1 MSVTATL
8 KKYVEKYGTT
18 VSLSSDG
25 KVFGTPYRA
34 FIQPL
39 RYKNKMYLMGV
50 RSKLGWIDQSHYLY
64 IGPAEKDVASL
75 TSAARIRSQNENFY
89 IVKAENVHLGDN
101 IFYNWA
107 VIRAVV
113 EDQASQAAQST
124 AADTQSAADS
134 QSAADVQATTGT
146 QTPQSTAADEQ
157 TNTLIDVQ
165 SPQSETPTA
174 EQTVLQAS
182 ARLTEQRTEQS
193 GKLSTDPFQSD
204 EGQKEETC
212 NA

>member
-113 EDQASQAAQST
+113 EDQTAQAAQST

-134 QSAADVQATTGT
+134 QSAADVQAAIGT

-157 TNTLIDVQ
+157 TNTLVDVQ

-174 EQTVLQAS
+174 EQTVLQSA

-204 EGQKEETC
+204 EGQKEEMC

>member
-89 IVKAENVHLGDN
+89 IVKAENVRLGDN

-134 QSAADVQATTGT
+134 QSAADVQAAIDT

-174 EQTVLQAS
+174 EQTVLQAA

-204 EGQKEETC
+204 EGQKEEMC

>member
-8 KKYVEKYGTT
+8 KKYVDKYGTT

-134 QSAADVQATTGT
+134 QSAADVQAAIDT

-174 EQTVLQAS
+174 EQTVLQAA

-204 EGQKEETC
+204 EGQKEEMC

>member
-64 IGPAEKDVASL
+64 IGPAEKDVAGL

-134 QSAADVQATTGT
+134 QSAADVQAAIDT

-174 EQTVLQAS
+174 EQTVLQAA

-204 EGQKEETC
+204 EGQKEEMC

>member
-174 EQTVLQAS
+174 EQTVLQAA
-182 ARLTEQRTEQS
+182 ARLTEQRIAQS

-204 EGQKEETC
+204 EGQKEEMC

>member
-64 IGPAEKDVASL
+64 IGPAEKDIAGL

-134 QSAADVQATTGT
+134 QSAADVQAAIGT

-157 TNTLIDVQ
+157 TNTLVDVQ

-174 EQTVLQAS
+174 EQTVLQSA

-204 EGQKEETC
+204 EGQKEEMC

>member
-134 QSAADVQATTGT
+134 QSAADVQAAIDT

-165 SPQSETPTA
+165 SPQSETSTA
-174 EQTVLQAS
+174 EQTVLQAA

-204 EGQKEETC
+204 EGQKEEMC

>member
-1 MSVTATL
+1 MSVTETL

-113 EDQASQAAQST
+113 EDQTAQAAQPT

-134 QSAADVQATTGT
+134 QPAADVQATIDT

-157 TNTLIDVQ
+157 TETPVDVQ

-174 EQTVLQAS
+174 EQTFLQSA
-182 ARLTEQRTEQS
+182 ARLTEQPIEQS

-204 EGQKEETC
+204 EGQKEEMC

>member
-8 KKYVEKYGTT
+8 KKYVDKYGTT

-64 IGPAEKDVASL
+64 IGPAEKDIASL

-124 AADTQSAADS
+124 AADS
-134 QSAADVQATTGT
+134 QSAADVQAAIDT

-174 EQTVLQAS
+174 EQTVLQAA

-204 EGQKEETC
+204 EGQKEEMC

>member
-64 IGPAEKDVASL
+64 IGPAEKDVAGL

-174 EQTVLQAS
+174 EQTVLQAA

-204 EGQKEETC
+204 EGQKEEMC

>member
-8 KKYVEKYGTT
+8 KKYVDKYGTT

-134 QSAADVQATTGT
+134 QSAADVQAATGT

-174 EQTVLQAS
+174 EQTVLQAA

-204 EGQKEETC
+204 EGQKEEMC

>member
-64 IGPAEKDVASL
+64 IGPAEKDVAGL

-134 QSAADVQATTGT
+134 QPAADVQAAIDT

-157 TNTLIDVQ
+157 TETPVDVQ

-174 EQTVLQAS
+174 EQTVLQAA
-182 ARLTEQRTEQS
+182 ARLTEQRIEQS

-204 EGQKEETC
+204 EGQKEEMC

>member
-113 EDQASQAAQST
+113 EDQTAQTAQST

-134 QSAADVQATTGT
+134 QSAADVQAAIGT

-174 EQTVLQAS
+174 EQTVLQSA

-204 EGQKEETC
+204 EGQKEEMC

>member
-64 IGPAEKDVASL
+64 IGPAEKDVAGL
-75 TSAARIRSQNENFY
+75 KSAARIRSQNENFY

-134 QSAADVQATTGT
+134 QSAADVQAAIDT

-157 TNTLIDVQ
+157 TNTLVDVQ

-174 EQTVLQAS
+174 EQTVLQAA

-204 EGQKEETC
+204 EGQKEEMC

>member
-18 VSLSSDG
+18 VALSSDG

-50 RSKLGWIDQSHYLY
+50 RSQLGWIDQSHYLY
-64 IGPAEKDVASL
+64 IGPAEKDIVSL
-75 TSAARIRSQNENFY
+75 TSAARIRCQNENFY
-89 IVKAENVHLGDN
+89 IVKAENVHLGDSV
-101 IFYNWA
+101 FYNWA

-113 EDQASQAAQST
+113 EDQTAQTAQST
-124 AADTQSAADS
+124 AADAQPAADA
-134 QSAADVQATTGT
+134 Q
-146 QTPQSTAADEQ
+146 
-157 TNTLIDVQ
+157 TLIDAQ

-174 EQTVLQAS
+174 DVTIPQSA
-182 ARLTEQRTEQS
+182 ARLTEQQTEQS
-193 GKLSTDPFQSD
+193 GNGSTYPFKSNEEQN
-204 EGQKEETC
+204 EEQKEENG

>member
-113 EDQASQAAQST
+113 EDQTAQAAQST

-134 QSAADVQATTGT
+134 QSAADVQAAIDT

-174 EQTVLQAS
+174 EQTVLQAA
-182 ARLTEQRTEQS
+182 ARLTEQRIEQS
-193 GKLSTDPFQSD
+193 GKLLTDPFQSD
-204 EGQKEETC
+204 EGQKEEMC

>member
-89 IVKAENVHLGDN
+89 IVKAENVRLGDN

-113 EDQASQAAQST
+113 EDQTAQAAQST

-134 QSAADVQATTGT
+134 QSAADVQAAIGT

-157 TNTLIDVQ
+157 TNTLVDVQ

-174 EQTVLQAS
+174 EQTVLQA
-182 ARLTEQRTEQS
+182 AVRLTEQRTEQS

-204 EGQKEETC
+204 EGQKEEMC

>member
-134 QSAADVQATTGT
+134 QSAADVQAAIGT

-174 EQTVLQAS
+174 EQTVLQAA

-193 GKLSTDPFQSD
+193 GKLSTDSFQSD
-204 EGQKEETC
+204 EGQKEEMC

>member
-64 IGPAEKDVASL
+64 IGPAEKDVAGL

-134 QSAADVQATTGT
+134 QPAADVQAAIDT
-146 QTPQSTAADEQ
+146 QAPQSTAADEQ
-157 TNTLIDVQ
+157 TETPVDVQ

-174 EQTVLQAS
+174 EQTVLQAA
-182 ARLTEQRTEQS
+182 ARLTEQRIEQS
-193 GKLSTDPFQSD
+193 GKLSTDPYQSD
-204 EGQKEETC
+204 EGQKEEMC

>member
-64 IGPAEKDVASL
+64 IGPAEKDVAGL

-89 IVKAENVHLGDN
+89 IVKAENVRLGDN

-113 EDQASQAAQST
+113 EDQTAQAAQST

-134 QSAADVQATTGT
+134 QSAADVQATIDT

-157 TNTLIDVQ
+157 TKTLVDVQ

-174 EQTVLQAS
+174 EQTVLQAA

-193 GKLSTDPFQSD
+193 GKLSTYPFQSD
-204 EGQKEETC
+204 EGQKEEMC

>member
-64 IGPAEKDVASL
+64 IGPAEKDIAGL

-113 EDQASQAAQST
+113 EDQTAQAAQST

-134 QSAADVQATTGT
+134 QSAADVQAAIGT

-157 TNTLIDVQ
+157 TNTLVDVQ

-174 EQTVLQAS
+174 EQTVLQSA

-204 EGQKEETC
+204 EGQKEEMC

>member
-134 QSAADVQATTGT
+134 QSATDVQAATGT

-174 EQTVLQAS
+174 EQTVLQSA
-182 ARLTEQRTEQS
+182 ARLTEQRIEQS

-204 EGQKEETC
+204 EGQKEEMC

>member
-134 QSAADVQATTGT
+134 QSAADVQAAIDT

-174 EQTVLQAS
+174 EQTVLQAA

-204 EGQKEETC
+204 EGQKEEMC

>member
-1 MSVTATL
+1 
-8 KKYVEKYGTT
+8 
-18 VSLSSDG
+18 
-25 KVFGTPYRA
+25 
-34 FIQPL
+34 
-39 RYKNKMYLMGV
+39 MYLMGV

-134 QSAADVQATTGT
+134 QSAADVQAATGT

-174 EQTVLQAS
+174 EQTVLQAA

-204 EGQKEETC
+204 EGQKEEMC

>member
-157 TNTLIDVQ
+157 TKTLVDVQ

-174 EQTVLQAS
+174 EQTVLQAA

-193 GKLSTDPFQSD
+193 GKLSTYPFQSD
-204 EGQKEETC
+204 EGQKEEMY

>member
-8 KKYVEKYGTT
+8 KKYVDKYGTT

-134 QSAADVQATTGT
+134 QSAADVQAAIDT

-157 TNTLIDVQ
+157 TNTLVDVQ
-165 SPQSETPTA
+165 STQSETPTA
-174 EQTVLQAS
+174 EQTVLQSA

-204 EGQKEETC
+204 EGQKEEMC

>member
-8 KKYVEKYGTT
+8 KKYVDKYGTT

-113 EDQASQAAQST
+113 EDQTAQAAQST

-134 QSAADVQATTGT
+134 QSAADVQAAIDT
-146 QTPQSTAADEQ
+146 QTPQSTATDEQ

-165 SPQSETPTA
+165 STQSETPTA
-174 EQTVLQAS
+174 EQTVLQA
-182 ARLTEQRTEQS
+182 AVRLTEQRTEQS

-204 EGQKEETC
+204 EGQKEEMC

>member
-134 QSAADVQATTGT
+134 QSAADVQAAIGT

-174 EQTVLQAS
+174 EQTVLQAA

-204 EGQKEETC
+204 EGQKEEMC

>member
-8 KKYVEKYGTT
+8 KKYVDKYGTT

-89 IVKAENVHLGDN
+89 IVKAENVRLGDD

-113 EDQASQAAQST
+113 EDQTAQAAQST

-134 QSAADVQATTGT
+134 QSAADVQAAIGT

-165 SPQSETPTA
+165 STQSETPTA
-174 EQTVLQAS
+174 EQTVLQSA

-204 EGQKEETC
+204 EGQKEEMC

>member
-75 TSAARIRSQNENFY
+75 TSTARIRSQNVNFY

-113 EDQASQAAQST
+113 EDQTAQAAQPT

-134 QSAADVQATTGT
+134 QPAADVQATIDT
-146 QTPQSTAADEQ
+146 QAPQSTAADEQ
-157 TNTLIDVQ
+157 TETLVDVQ

-174 EQTVLQAS
+174 EQTVLQSA
-182 ARLTEQRTEQS
+182 ARLTEQPIEQS
-193 GKLSTDPFQSD
+193 GKLSTDSFQSD
-204 EGQKEETC
+204 EGQKEEMC

>member
-34 FIQPL
+34 FSQPL

-134 QSAADVQATTGT
+134 QSAADVQAAIDT

-165 SPQSETPTA
+165 SPQSETSTA
-174 EQTVLQAS
+174 EQTVLQAA

-204 EGQKEETC
+204 EGQKEEMC

>member
-113 EDQASQAAQST
+113 EDQTAQAAQPT

-134 QSAADVQATTGT
+134 QPAADVQATIDT

-157 TNTLIDVQ
+157 PI
-165 SPQSETPTA
+165 
-174 EQTVLQAS
+174 
-182 ARLTEQRTEQS
+182 EQS

-204 EGQKEETC
+204 EGQKEEMC

>member
-157 TNTLIDVQ
+157 TNTLVDVQ

-174 EQTVLQAS
+174 EQTVLQAA

-204 EGQKEETC
+204 EGQKEEMC

>member
-146 QTPQSTAADEQ
+146 QTPQSTAADKQ

-174 EQTVLQAS
+174 EQTVLQSAS
-182 ARLTEQRTEQS
+182 RLTEQRIEQS

-204 EGQKEETC
+204 EGQKEEMC

>member
-113 EDQASQAAQST
+113 EDQTAQAAQPPIHSRPLIHSPLPTYRPPST
-124 AADTQSAADS
+124 HRPHNQLPLMNRQRRPSMY
-134 QSAADVQATTGT
+134 
-146 QTPQSTAADEQ
+146 
-157 TNTLIDVQ
+157 
-165 SPQSETPTA
+165 SPLNRKHRRQNRRP
-174 EQTVLQAS
+174 
-182 ARLTEQRTEQS
+182 
-193 GKLSTDPFQSD
+193 
-204 EGQKEETC
+204 C
-212 NA
+212 NRQHG

>member
-89 IVKAENVHLGDN
+89 IVKAENVRLGDN

-113 EDQASQAAQST
+113 EDQTAQAAQST

-134 QSAADVQATTGT
+134 QSAADVQAAIGT
-146 QTPQSTAADEQ
+146 QIQQSTAADEQ

-174 EQTVLQAS
+174 EQTVLQSA

-204 EGQKEETC
+204 EGQKEEMC

>member
-64 IGPAEKDVASL
+64 IGPAEKDVAGL

-89 IVKAENVHLGDN
+89 IVKAENVRLGDN

-113 EDQASQAAQST
+113 EDQTAQAAQST

-157 TNTLIDVQ
+157 TNTLVDVQ

-174 EQTVLQAS
+174 EQTVLQSA

-204 EGQKEETC
+204 EGQKEEMC